1 MEAKPIF
8 VVYLPIEYVEN
19 GDIVQFQEKLTS
31 ALEGWAI
38 LIVPDKNTESLYF
51 ESFSVNSLTEMEK
64 QHLEYIMA
72 QVTEYIPKKQLGED

>member
-19 GDIVQFQEKLTS
+19 GEIVKIQEKLTS
-31 ALEGWAI
+31 ALEGWAV
-38 LIVPDKNTESLYF
+38 LIVPDKNTESFYF

-72 QVTEYIPKKQLGED
+72 QVTEYIPKKPVG

>member
-19 GDIVQFQEKLTS
+19 GDIVQFQKKLTLE
-31 ALEGWAI
+31 LEGWAI
-38 LIVPDKNTESLYF
+38 LIVPDRNTESLYF
-51 ESFSVNSLTEMEK
+51 ESFSVNNLTEMEK

-72 QVTEYIPKKQLGED
+72 QATEYILKNQLDEN